1 MIIGL
6 VDTKNHYLCG
16 LFKNMWTQLA
26 HNVIKYR
33 LQLIIV
39 LALITAYMGYRAK
52 NIEMDYDL
60 AQMVPDTDKD
70 FIALKDFK
78 KLFGDDGNILAIGI
92 QDSSL
97 YEPENFAK
105 LNYLTKAISDVQG
118 VNQVLSIANLQKL
131 QKNVDSQ
138 RFEFKPLAEVLPES
152 QAELDSLL
160 VQIKDQKFF
169 AQQLLNFNNG
179 ATAIVISVDEKVLN
193 SKQRLTL
200 MADIIQVGDAFQE
213 KTNIELHYAGLPFV
227 RSIMMGKVR
236 QEIIKLL
243 VLSVLVT
250 ALILLIFFRSWD
262 AVVFPLLVIFSVV
275 IWSLGTLDIL
285 GYKITILTGLIPT
298 IIVVIG
304 IPNSIYLLN
313 KYHQEFEKHGN
324 KMKAIST
331 ITRKIGVVTLI
342 TNFTTAVGFLV
353 LAVTDIKLLRE
364 FGIVA
369 GINIFATFIV
379 SIILIPAVFSYLP
392 KPGKKQLKHLNFKMT
407 DFAITWLSNI
417 VFHHRTKTYVVAGIV
432 VVVAFVGV
440 FKLNSVSYMIDDLPE
455 DGKTKT
461 DLRFFES
468 NFSGIM
474 PLEVLVDTH
483 KKRGIVRLSTLKKV
497 EEFETFLDSIPAI
510 SQPVSI
516 VSMVKA
522 ARQAYYNGSPAFYSL
537 PTQRDYN
544 FILRYLKQE
553 ESQQNVLNNF
563 TDEGLQK
570 MRISLKVADIGS
582 DKMDVLLEDVIKPR
596 MHKIFAGTDFD
607 ITVTGT
613 TPIFIKGNRYLVE
626 NLRLSLI
633 VAFFVIACVMGVLF
647 FNLRMIIISLVPN
660 VIPLIITAGV
670 MGYFGVPL
678 KPSTALIFSIAFG
691 ISVDD
696 TIHFLAKYRQ
706 ELFANNFMVPVAL
719 KKTLKE
725 TGKSMIYTSIVL
737 FAGFIVFIAS
747 DFGGTVALGS
757 LTSATLLV
765 AMLTNLI
772 VLPALLLTFDDG
784 KRKKN
789 LHPLIEQYG
798 DSFYLEE
805 EDEEIDLKLIE
816 IENKEEDTSTKNN

>member
-1 MIIGL
+1 
-6 VDTKNHYLCG
+6 
-16 LFKNMWTQLA
+16 MWTQLA
-26 HNVIKYR
+26 HNVIKFR
-33 LQLIIV
+33 LPLIII
-39 LALITAYMGYRAK
+39 LAMVTAYMGYRAK
-52 NIEMDYDL
+52 DIEMDYDL
-60 AQMVPDTDKD
+60 AQMVPETDQD
-70 FIALKDFK
+70 FIALNKFK
-78 KLFGDDGNILAIGI
+78 ELFGDDGNILAIGI
-92 QDSSL
+92 EDSAL
-97 YEPENFAK
+97 YTPEKFEK
-105 LNYLTKAISDVQG
+105 FSYLTKAVAQING
-118 VNQVLSIANLQKL
+118 VNNVLSIANLKKL

-138 RFEFKPLAEVLPES
+138 RFDLVPVSEILPKS
-152 QAELDSLL
+152 QDELDSLL
-160 VQIKDQKFF
+160 NTIKDQRFF
-169 AQQLLNFNNG
+169 AEQLLNTENG
-179 ATAIVISVDEKVLN
+179 ATALIISVDEQVLN
-193 SKQRLTL
+193 SKDRLQL
-200 MADIIQVGDAFQE
+200 MDDIIQVGDSFEE
-213 KTNIELHYAGLPFV
+213 KAGIDLHYAGLPFV
-227 RSIMMGKVR
+227 RSVMMGKVR

-243 VLSVLVT
+243 ALSVIVT
-250 ALILLIFFRSWD
+250 ALILLAFFRSWD
-262 AVVFPLLVIFSVV
+262 AVLFPLLVIFSVV

-285 GYKITILTGLIPT
+285 GYEITILTGLIPT

-313 KYHQEFEKHGN
+313 KYHQEFDKHGN
-324 KMKAIST
+324 KIKAIST
-331 ITRKIGVVTLI
+331 ITRKIGIVTLI

-392 KPGKKQLKHLNFKMT
+392 SPGRKQLKHLNFKMT
-407 DFAITWLSNI
+407 DFAISWINRV
-417 VFHHRTKTYVVAGIV
+417 VFNHRTKTYMVAAII
-432 VVVAFVGV
+432 VGV
-440 FKLNSVSYMIDDLPE
+440 SFMGVFRLNSVSYMIDDLPE

-461 DLRFFES
+461 DLRFFER

-474 PLEVLVDTH
+474 PLEVLIDTER
-483 KKRGIVRLSTLKKV
+483 KRGIVQLNTLRKV
-497 EEFETFLDSIPAI
+497 ERFEQFLDSIPAI

-522 ARQAYYNGSPAFYSL
+522 ARQAYYNGSPSFYSL
-537 PTQRDYN
+537 PGQRDYN
-544 FILRYLKQE
+544 FILRYLRNE
-553 ESQQNVLNNF
+553 EGQQDMLSNF
-563 TDEGLQK
+563 TDENLQK
-570 MRISLKVADIGS
+570 MRVSLKVADIGS
-582 DKMDVLLEDVIKPR
+582 DKMDVLLEEVIKPR
-596 MHKIFAGTDFD
+596 MNEIFEGTDFK

-633 VAFFVIACVMGVLF
+633 VAFIVIACVMGVLF

-660 VIPLIITAGV
+660 MIPLIITAGV
-670 MGYFGVPL
+670 MGFLGVPL

-706 ELFANNFMVPVAL
+706 ELFANNFFVPIAL
-719 KKTLKE
+719 NKTIKE

-765 AMLTNLI
+765 AMLTNLL

-784 KRKKN
+784 KRRKDA
-789 LHPLIEQYG
+789 HPLIEQYG
-798 DSFYLEE
+798 ENFYMEE
-805 EDEEIDLKLIE
+805 EDEEINLKRIE
-816 IENKEEDTSTKNN
+816 KENYK

>member
-1 MIIGL
+1 
-6 VDTKNHYLCG
+6 
-16 LFKNMWTQLA
+16 MWTQLA

-33 LQLIIV
+33 LPLIIV
-39 LALITAYMGYRAK
+39 LAIVTAYMGYRAK
-52 NIEMDYDL
+52 DIEMDYDL
-60 AQMVPDTDKD
+60 AQMVPETDED
-70 FIALKDFK
+70 FIALNKFK
-78 KLFGDDGNILAIGI
+78 ELFGDDGNILAIGI
-92 QDSSL
+92 EDSAL
-97 YEPENFAK
+97 YTPEKFEK
-105 LNYLTKAISDVQG
+105 FSYLTKAVADIKG
-118 VNQVLSIANLQKL
+118 VNNVLSIASLKKL

-138 RFEFKPLAEVLPES
+138 RFDLVPVSEILPTS

-160 VQIKDQKFF
+160 NTIQDQRFF
-169 AQQLLNFNNG
+169 AEQLLNTENG
-179 ATAIVISVDEKVLN
+179 ATALIISVDEEVLN
-193 SKQRLTL
+193 SKDRLQL
-200 MADIIQVGDAFQE
+200 MDDILQVGDAFEE
-213 KTNIELHYAGLPFV
+213 KAGIELHYAGLPFV
-227 RSIMMGKVR
+227 RSVMMGKVR

-243 VLSVLVT
+243 ALSVIVT
-250 ALILLIFFRSWD
+250 ALILLAFFRSWD
-262 AVVFPLLVIFSVV
+262 AVLFPLLVIFSVV

-324 KMKAIST
+324 KIKAIST
-331 ITRKIGVVTLI
+331 ITRKIGIVTLI

-392 KPGKKQLKHLNFKMT
+392 SPGRKQLKHLNFKMT
-407 DFAITWLSNI
+407 DFAISWITKI
-417 VFHHRTKTYVVAGIV
+417 VFNHRTKTYIVAAIIV
-432 VVVAFVGV
+432 GVSFIGV

-461 DLRFFES
+461 DLRFFER

-474 PLEVLVDTH
+474 PLEVLIDTER
-483 KKRGIVRLSTLKKV
+483 KRGIVQLNTLRKV
-497 EEFETFLDSIPAI
+497 ERFEQFLDSIPAI

-537 PTQRDYN
+537 PNQRDYN
-544 FILRYLKQE
+544 FILRYLKNE
-553 ESQQNVLNNF
+553 EGQQDMLTNF
-563 TDEGLQK
+563 TDENLSK

-596 MHKIFAGTDFD
+596 MNEIFDGTDFQ

-633 VAFFVIACVMGVLF
+633 VAFIVIACVMGVLF

-660 VIPLIITAGV
+660 MIPLIITAGV
-670 MGYFGVPL
+670 MGFLGVPL

-706 ELFANNFMVPVAL
+706 ELFANNFFVPIAL
-719 KKTLKE
+719 NKTIKE

-765 AMLTNLI
+765 AMLTNLL

-784 KRKKN
+784 KRRKDA
-789 LHPLIEQYG
+789 HPLIEQYG
-798 DSFYLEE
+798 ENFYMEE
-805 EDEEIDLKLIE
+805 EDEEINLKRIE
-816 IENKEEDTSTKNN
+816 KENLKEQSTAEKNNN

>member
-1 MIIGL
+1 
-6 VDTKNHYLCG
+6 
-16 LFKNMWTQLA
+16 MWTKIA

-33 LQLIIV
+33 LQLIII
-39 LALITAYMGYRAK
+39 LALVTAYMGYRAK

-60 AQMVPDTDKD
+60 AQMVPDTDPD

-97 YEPENFAK
+97 YQPDNFAK
-105 LNYLTKAISDVQG
+105 LNYLTKAIEDIKG
-118 VNQVLSIANLQKL
+118 VNNVLSIANLQKL

-138 RFEFKPLAEVLPES
+138 RFEFKPLAQFLPES

-160 VQIKDQKFF
+160 IEVKNQRFF
-169 AQQLLNFNNG
+169 AQQLINFDNG
-179 ATAIVISVDEKVLN
+179 ATAVVISVDEKVLN
-193 SKQRLTL
+193 SKGRLTL
-200 MADIIQVGDAFQE
+200 MADIIQVGDAFAE
-213 KTNIELHYAGLPFV
+213 KTGIELHYAGLPFV
-227 RSIMMGKVR
+227 RSIMMGKVK

-243 VLSVLVT
+243 LLSVLVT
-250 ALILLIFFRSWD
+250 AIILLIFFRSWD

-275 IWSLGTLDIL
+275 IWSVGTLDLL

-304 IPNSIYLLN
+304 IPNSIYLIN

-407 DFAITWLSNI
+407 DYAIKWFTRI
-417 VFHHRTKTYVVAGIV
+417 VFHHRTKTYTVAGIV
-432 VVVAFVGV
+432 VAVAFVGV
-440 FKLNSVSYMIDDLPE
+440 FKLNSVSFMIDDLPE
-455 DGKTKT
+455 DGQTKK

-474 PLEVLVDTH
+474 PLEVLIDTRE
-483 KKRGIVRLSTLKKV
+483 KRGVVRLSTLRKV
-497 EEFETFLDSIPAI
+497 EQLENFLDSIPAI
-510 SQPVSI
+510 SKPVSI
-516 VSMVKA
+516 LSMVKA
-522 ARQAYYNGSPAFYSL
+522 ARQAYYNGSPAYYSL
-537 PTQRDYN
+537 PSQRDYN
-544 FILRYLKQE
+544 FILRYLRQE
-553 ESQQNVLNNF
+553 ENKQSILKNF
-563 TDEGLQK
+563 TDEDLQQ
-570 MRISLKVADIGS
+570 MRVSLKVADIGS
-582 DKMDVLLEDVIKPR
+582 DKMGVLLEEVIKPR
-596 MHKIFAGTDFD
+596 MTQIFEETDFD

-633 VAFFVIACVMGVLF
+633 VAFFVIACVMGILF

-660 VIPLIITAGV
+660 VIPLIITAGM
-670 MGYFGVPL
+670 MGYLGVPL

-706 ELFANNFMVPVAL
+706 ELFANNFFVPIAL
-719 KKTLKE
+719 AKTLKE

-757 LTSATLLV
+757 LTSVTLLV
-765 AMLTNLI
+765 AMLTNLL

-789 LHPLIEQYG
+789 AHPLIEQYG

-805 EDEEIDLKLIE
+805 EDEEIDLDLIE
-816 IENKEEDTSTKNN
+816 LENNEEENTSKKTSDNGSI

>member
-1 MIIGL
+1 
-6 VDTKNHYLCG
+6 
-16 LFKNMWTQLA
+16 MWTKLA

-33 LQLIIV
+33 LQLIII
-39 LALITAYMGYRAK
+39 LALVTVYMGYRAK
-52 NIEMDYDL
+52 DIEMDYDL
-60 AQMVPDTDKD
+60 AQMVPETDQD
-70 FIALKDFK
+70 FIALNKFK
-78 KLFGDDGNILAIGI
+78 ELFGDDGNILAIGLE
-92 QDSSL
+92 DSAL
-97 YEPENFAK
+97 YTPEKFQK
-105 LNYLTKAISDVQG
+105 FSYLTKAIKEIKG
-118 VNQVLSIANLQKL
+118 VNNVLSIANLQSL

-138 RFEFKPLAEVLPES
+138 RFELQPLSTTLP
-152 QAELDSLL
+152 QTQKELDSLL
-160 VQIKDQKFF
+160 SIVEDQRFF
-169 AQQLLNFNNG
+169 SQQLLNNANG
-179 ATAIVISVDEKVLN
+179 ATAIIISVDEEVLN
-193 SKQRLTL
+193 SKDRLTL
-200 MADIIQVGDAFQE
+200 MADITQIGGAFEE
-213 KTNIELHYAGLPFV
+213 KTNIELHYAGLPYV
-227 RSIMMGKVR
+227 RSVMMGKVR

-243 VLSVLVT
+243 SLSVLVT
-250 ALILLIFFRSWD
+250 ALILLVFFRSWD

-275 IWSLGTLDIL
+275 IWSLGTLDLL

-313 KYHQEFEKHGN
+313 KYHQEFDQHGN

-331 ITRKIGVVTLI
+331 ITRKIGIVTLI

-353 LAVTDIKLLRE
+353 LAITDIKLLRE

-392 KPGKKQLKHLNFKMT
+392 SPGRKQLKHLNFKMT
-407 DFAITWLSNI
+407 DFAINWINMV
-417 VFHHRTKTYVVAGIV
+417 VFGHRTKTYVVAFIV
-432 VVVAFVGV
+432 VASAFVGV
-440 FKLNSVSYMIDDLPE
+440 FRLNSVSFMIDDLPE

-461 DLRFFES
+461 DLRFFEK

-483 KKRGIVRLSTLKKV
+483 KKRGIIQLGTLRKV
-497 EEFETFLDSIPAI
+497 ERFEAFLDSLPAI
-510 SQPVSI
+510 SQPVS
-516 VSMVKA
+516 VLSMVKA
-522 ARQAYYNGSPAFYSL
+522 ARQAYYNGNPAYYSL
-537 PTQRDYN
+537 PSQRDYN
-544 FILRYLKQE
+544 FILRYLRKQ
-553 ESQQNVLNNF
+553 ESQQQMLANF
-563 TDEGLQK
+563 TDENLQQ

-582 DKMDVLLEDVIKPR
+582 DKMDILLEDVIKPK
-596 MHKIFAGTDFD
+596 MTEIFGSSDFD

-633 VAFFVIACVMGVLF
+633 VAFFVIACVMGLLF
-647 FNLRMIIISLVPN
+647 RNLKMIAISLVPN

-670 MGYFGVPL
+670 MGFLGVPL

-706 ELFANNFMVPVAL
+706 ELFANKFIVPLAL
-719 KKTLKE
+719 KNTIKE

-765 AMLTNLI
+765 AMLTNLL

-784 KRKKN
+784 KRRTDT
-789 LHPLIEQYG
+789 HPLIEQYN
-798 DSFYLEE
+798 DKFYLEA
-805 EDEEIDLKLIE
+805 EDEEIDLQLIE
-816 IENKEEDTSTKNN
+816 KEELKTRQSVDEK

>member
-1 MIIGL
+1 
-6 VDTKNHYLCG
+6 
-16 LFKNMWTQLA
+16 MWTQLA

-33 LQLIIV
+33 LPLIV
-39 LALITAYMGYRAK
+39 FLALITAYMGYRAK

-60 AQMVPDTDKD
+60 AQMVPDTDTD

-78 KLFGDDGNILAIGI
+78 KLFGDDGNILAIGM

-97 YEPENFAK
+97 YTPEKFEK
-105 LNYLTKAISDVQG
+105 LNYFTKAVADIEG
-118 VNQVLSIANLQKL
+118 VNNVLSIANLQVLK
-131 QKNVDSQ
+131 KNVDSQ
-138 RFEFKPLAEVLPES
+138 RFEFQPLSVVLPES
-152 QAELDSLL
+152 QSELDSLL
-160 VQIKDQKFF
+160 EKVSDQKFF
-169 AQQLLNFNNG
+169 AQQLINYENG
-179 ATAIVISVDEKVLN
+179 ATALVISVDETVLN
-193 SKQRLTL
+193 SKERLRL
-200 MADIIQVGDAFQE
+200 MADIIQVGDAFE
-213 KTNIELHYAGLPFV
+213 DNTNITLHYAGLPFV

-243 VLSVLVT
+243 VLSVLIT
-250 ALILLIFFRSWD
+250 ALILLVFFRSWD
-262 AVVFPLLVIFSVV
+262 AVIFPLLVIFSVV
-275 IWSLGTLDIL
+275 IWSLGTLDLL

-331 ITRKIGVVTLI
+331 ITRKIGIVTLI

-392 KPGKKQLKHLNFKMT
+392 QPGKKQLKHLNFKMT
-407 DFAITWLSNI
+407 DFAIAWLSKV
-417 VFHHRTKTYVVAGIV
+417 VFHHRTKTYVVASIV
-432 VVVAFVGV
+432 VGVAFIGV
-440 FKLNSVSYMIDDLPE
+440 FQLNSVSYMIDDLPE
-455 DGKTKT
+455 DGQTKT

-474 PLEVLVDTH
+474 PLEVLIDTK
-483 KKRGIVRLSTLKKV
+483 KKRGIVNLPTLRKV
-497 EEFETFLDSIPAI
+497 ERFEQFLDSLPAI

-537 PTQRDYN
+537 PSQRDYN
-544 FILRYLKQE
+544 FILRYLRQE
-553 ESQQNVLNNF
+553 EGQQEMLNNF
-563 TDEGLQK
+563 TDEDLQK

-582 DKMDVLLEDVIKPR
+582 DKMDHLLENVVKPR
-596 MHKIFAGTDFD
+596 MHEIFEGTDFD

-647 FNLRMIIISLVPN
+647 FNLRMIVISLVPN
-660 VIPLIITAGV
+660 VIPLVITAGV
-670 MGYFGVPL
+670 MGYLGVPL

-706 ELFANNFMVPVAL
+706 ELFANNFFVPIAL
-719 KKTLKE
+719 RKTLQE

-765 AMLTNLI
+765 AMLTNLL

-784 KRKKN
+784 KRRKDA
-789 LHPLIEQYG
+789 HPLIEQYG
-798 DSFYLEE
+798 DNFYMEQ

-816 IENKEEDTSTKNN
+816 IENTEAKSASKNEDNNG